1 MVRFLDSSIFLHAYL
16 KPKRELKDSEK
27 GEKAIDILKNI
38 ENGEEVITSVVH
50 ISEILNIIEARL
62 GLDIT
67 IIFLE
72 DLLFYGKY
80 KDRKSGEKGL

>member
-1 MVRFLDSSIFLHAYL
+1 MFLHAYL

-27 GEKAIDILKNI
+27 GDKEKTIDILKNI

-62 GLDIT
+62 GLDKT

-72 DLLFYGKY
+72 DLLSMENIKIE
-80 KDRKSGEKGL
+80 KRRKRIMKKH